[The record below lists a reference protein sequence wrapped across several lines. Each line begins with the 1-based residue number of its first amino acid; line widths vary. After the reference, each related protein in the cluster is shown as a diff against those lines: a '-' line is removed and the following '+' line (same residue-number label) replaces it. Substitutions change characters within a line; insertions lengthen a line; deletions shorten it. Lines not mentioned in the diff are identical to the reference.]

1 MFFFHFSFCKACPL
15 VVNPVA
21 KISQMPL
28 TLLQEFLEYV
38 LQQPPFADMVVLDRR
53 WVLILLVAQS
63 INRAMCNL
71 YRSGAWLHS
80 SDASPLAHSGL
91 TSCRAYRRLAELS
104 LELAEP
110 RFPTHPK
117 FHMLVRTFRF
127 MQLDAARVEWQESP
141 LCDSCQMDEGF
152 VGQLARYS
160 RRVSPKT
167 TVHRTLDLYLTSL
180 WRFWGQEAVEN

>member
-1 MFFFHFSFCKACPL
+1 MANL
-15 VVNPVA
+15 VA
-21 KISQMPL
+21 QISQMPL
-28 TLLQEFLEYV
+28 ILQQQEFLEYV

-63 INRAMCNL
+63 MNSAMRNL

-91 TSCRAYRRLAELS
+91 TSCRAYRRLADLS
-104 LELAEP
+104 LELSEP
-110 RFPTHPK
+110 RFPMHPK
-117 FHMLVRTFRF
+117 FHMLFHTFRF

-180 WRFWGQEAVEN
+180 WRLWRQDGVEN

>member
-63 INRAMCNL
+63 INRAMRNL

-91 TSCRAYRRLAELS
+91 TSCRAYRRLADLS

-110 RFPTHPK
+110 RFPMHPK
-117 FHMLVRTFRF
+117 FHMLVHTFRF

-167 TVHRTLDLYLTSL
+167 TAHRTLDLYLTSL
-180 WRFWGQEAVEN
+180 WRLWGQEAVEN